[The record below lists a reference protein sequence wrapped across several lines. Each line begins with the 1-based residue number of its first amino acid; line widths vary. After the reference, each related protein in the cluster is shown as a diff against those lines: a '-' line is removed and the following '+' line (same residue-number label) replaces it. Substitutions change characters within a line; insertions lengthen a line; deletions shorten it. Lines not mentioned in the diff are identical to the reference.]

1 MNKYILPSIL
11 LLSVISPAS
20 QAVEV
25 TGNIGWNSE
34 YIFRGIPQDDSSPF
48 GGLDLEHRGFY
59 AGTWA
64 ADVGDGLEVDLYG
77 GYGGEIE
84 DFSYSIGFTSYMYTE
99 DFDDDYLELNL
110 SGGYKFFTL
119 DIAFGEY
126 DNFSGPTLDYTFIQG
141 TVEYN
146 GFYGRIGVFS
156 QDFDGEFYEA
166 GYGNTLTVADTDI
179 VDYTFS
185 IIHSTDKLLGGP
197 DDDTSLVLSISKS
210 FDLYSN

>member
-1 MNKYILPSIL
+1 MNKLILRSIL
-11 LLSVISPAS
+11 LFSATSSLS

-48 GGLDLEHRGFY
+48 GGLDIEHLGFY

-77 GYGGEIE
+77 GYGGEIDE
-84 DFSYSIGFTSYMYTE
+84 FSYAIGFTSYMYTD

-110 SGGYKFFTL
+110 SGGFKFFTL
-119 DIAFGEY
+119 DVAIGEY
-126 DNFSGPTLDYTFIQG
+126 DNFSGPTLDYTFISG
-141 TVEYN
+141 TAEYN
-146 GFYGRIGVFS
+146 GFYGRVGVFS
-156 QDFDGEFYEA
+156 RDFDGEFYEA
-166 GYGNTLTVADTDI
+166 GYGNTLSVADTEI

-185 IIHSTDKLLGGP
+185 VIHSTDDLLGG
-197 DDDTSLVLSISKS
+197 DDDTSLVLSISKT
-210 FDLYSN
+210 FDLYKN

>member
-1 MNKYILPSIL
+1 MKKLILQCIL
-11 LLSVISPAS
+11 LFSAIVPVG

-48 GGLDLEHRGFY
+48 GGLDVQHLGFY

-77 GYGGEIE
+77 GYAGNVD
-84 DFSYSIGFTSYMYTE
+84 DFSYAIGFTSYIFTD

-110 SGGYKFFTL
+110 SGGFRFFTL
-119 DIAFGEY
+119 DVAIGEY
-126 DNFSGPTLDYTFIQG
+126 DNFSGPTLDYTFVSG

-146 GFYGRIGVFS
+146 GFYGRVGVFN

-166 GYGNTLTVADTDI
+166 GYGNTLSVADTDL

-185 IIHSTDKLLGGP
+185 VIHSTDDLLGGN
-197 DDDTSLVLSISKS
+197 DDTSFVLSISKT
-210 FDLYSN
+210 FDLYKN